1 VVHEPV
7 AQWQHVPTVGGGA
20 INLLDC
26 FYADP
31 PKYAYTFQNFV
42 FMSRVM
48 QVGDSQ
54 LAIPVAALSVSAAA
68 AVCLTLLQLHS

>member
-48 QVGDSQ
+48 QVRGGTTTQPPTDFHSSTLSQ
-54 LAIPVAALSVSAAA
+54 CCS
-68 AVCLTLLQLHS
+68 LHPPAF